1 MLRKHS
7 LALLLLSL
15 FLFTLLCLMG
25 CSGGERQGEET
36 LITIDTEHELYV
48 HFLAACGDK
57 KPLLTGVNDLNN
69 DGREDLIVIY
79 QDTLVTNKMI
89 AIWEE
94 GGRTVISE
102 PTPAPVEN
110 CRLEWRD
117 IDDKAPIELIISGS
131 KGVNV
136 GYAIYRWQEGEFVN
150 LFAEGMEECC

>member
-1 MLRKHS
+1 MLRKNS

-15 FLFTLLCLMG
+15 LLLTLLCLTS

-36 LITIDTEHELYV
+36 LITIDTEHVLYA
-48 HFLAACGDK
+48 HFLAAFGDK

-69 DGREDLIVIY
+69 DGREDLVVIY
-79 QDTLVTNKMI
+79 QDTTVTNKMI

-110 CRLEWRD
+110 YRIEWRN
-117 IDDKAPIELIISGS
+117 IDDQDPIELIISGS
-131 KGVNV
+131 KGVNI
-136 GYAIYRWQEGEFVN
+136 GYAIYRWQKGELVN
-150 LFAEGMEECC
+150 LFGEGMEDCC